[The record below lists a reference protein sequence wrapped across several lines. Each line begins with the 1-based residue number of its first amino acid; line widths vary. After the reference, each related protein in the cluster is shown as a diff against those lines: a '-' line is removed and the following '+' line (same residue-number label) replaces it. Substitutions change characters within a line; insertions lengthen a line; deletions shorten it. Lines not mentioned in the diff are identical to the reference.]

1 MRNKNVQMSF
11 EDIYNGVSESME
23 NRKSELVSLLEEHI
37 NLDELIPHSFHTA
50 FYSRMGRGHLYHL
63 DSFIWFLI
71 LKKLL
76 GLSQNTQ
83 MITILKFSRE
93 LRDLCGFDKVP
104 DASQITRFYQN
115 YCEQI
120 CAMFEH
126 LVDITEPICR
136 AINEKKADY
145 LIYDTTGIEANVAEN
160 NPKFFN
166 TKLKEAKRF
175 AKGNESYNP
184 YIGVYSLL
192 PSESKTNPEIRQQYV
207 NGHFCYAAKA
217 AVLTNGLG
225 VVRHISV
232 FDNTF
237 RKKHPECVTKRTDN
251 PDTDKEIGDSVA
263 LRPVL
268 SDFYAAHKD
277 LRFSTFIADS
287 ACDSYDNYSML
298 KNEFGFSRAVI
309 PINSRNSKSSN
320 TGTDT

>member
-1 MRNKNVQMSF
+1 MRNKKVQMSF

-50 FYSRMGRGHLYHL
+50 FYRRMGRGHLYHL

-192 PSESKTNPEIRQQYV
+192 PAEQT
-207 NGHFCYAAKA
+207 
-217 AVLTNGLG
+217 
-225 VVRHISV
+225 
-232 FDNTF
+232 
-237 RKKHPECVTKRTDN
+237 
-251 PDTDKEIGDSVA
+251 
-263 LRPVL
+263 
-268 SDFYAAHKD
+268 
-277 LRFSTFIADS
+277 
-287 ACDSYDNYSML
+287 
-298 KNEFGFSRAVI
+298 
-309 PINSRNSKSSN
+309 SSFQEYP
-320 TGTDT
+320 